1 MIPSMLRHQSLDCN
15 KWRLNHGCQSHS
27 VLEKKMIGSPGS
39 QPSIQRVMALK
50 RSTSWD
56 DGRGKLVV

>member
-1 MIPSMLRHQSLDCN
+1 MVVNLILYL
-15 KWRLNHGCQSHS
+15 K
-27 VLEKKMIGSPGS
+27 KKMIGSPGS